1 MTGASKEVTDNKV
14 ITGESMKLDMKERFE
29 HWIKKHNKTYR
40 DEEEKAMRFQV
51 FKDTVE
57 WMESEPPS
65 VQKKMFPE
73 IGPLADFTEQE
84 WQRMLAFPEEA
95 DRIAYREMEK
105 VLLAKYEKGLSSLAI
120 CFSLNMLI

>member
-1 MTGASKEVTDNKV
+1 
-14 ITGESMKLDMKERFE
+14 
-29 HWIKKHNKTYR
+29 
-40 DEEEKAMRFQV
+40 MRFQV

-57 WMESEPPS
+57 WMESEPLW

-105 VLLAKYEKGLSSLAI
+105 VLLAKYEKGLFSCNLFLLEYAYMMLLLA
-120 CFSLNMLI
+120 

>member
-14 ITGESMKLDMKERFE
+14 VTGESTKLDMKERFE
-29 HWIKKHNKTYR
+29 HWTKKHNKTYR

-57 WMESEPPS
+57 WMESEPPW